1 MLKDLYI
8 NVLIKEPNKDPKV
21 VRIRNEVPRIQK
33 ILDGN
38 FDLLEYNK
46 DIFIAYNYKAKTLN
60 MKDNIKVK
68 DKQLKGTIIFIGN
81 NEQEGD
87 FRELNEKEVE
97 SIINTLELEKNVEI
111 EL

>member
-21 VRIRNEVPRIQK
+21 VRIRNEIPRIQK
-33 ILDGN
+33 ILGGD

-46 DIFIAYNYKAKTLN
+46 DIFIAYNYKAKTL
-60 MKDNIKVK
+60 KKEDNIKVK

-87 FRELNEKEVE
+87 FRELSAREITSISNILEFEEKVEVE
-97 SIINTLELEKNVEI
+97 L
-111 EL
+111 